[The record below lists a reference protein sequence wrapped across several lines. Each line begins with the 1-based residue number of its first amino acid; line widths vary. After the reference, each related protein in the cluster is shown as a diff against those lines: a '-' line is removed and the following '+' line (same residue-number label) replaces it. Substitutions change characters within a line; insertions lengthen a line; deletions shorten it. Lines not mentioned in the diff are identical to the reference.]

1 VGDEAMPIRYNV
13 DHERKVVFAEG
24 SGTFT
29 DADVF
34 GYQREVWSRPDVHGY
49 NELIDMT
56 AVERI
61 EQPTPERIE
70 QLAALSAEMD
80 AISRSRRF
88 AIVAPTTIAYGLGK
102 MYQAMRE
109 MQDRSAKEVGV
120 FRTRDEALAFLG
132 LG

>member
-1 VGDEAMPIRYNV
+1 MPITYRV
-13 DHERKVVFAEG
+13 DHERRVVFAEG

-34 GYQREVWSRPDVHGY
+34 GYQHEVWSRPDVHGY
-49 NELIDMT
+49 SELIDMT

-70 QLAALSAEMD
+70 QLAELSADMD
-80 AISRSRRF
+80 ALARSARF
-88 AIVAPTTIAYGLGK
+88 AIVAPTAIAYGLGK

-109 MQDRSAKEVGV
+109 MQERSAKEVGV
-120 FRTRDEALAFLG
+120 FRTLPEALRFLG
-132 LG
+132 LE

>member
-1 VGDEAMPIRYNV
+1 MPIQYRV
-13 DHERKVVFAEG
+13 DHARKVVFAEG
-24 SGTFT
+24 SGTFS

-34 GYQREVWSRPDVHGY
+34 GYQREVWSRPDVLGY
-49 NELIDMT
+49 SELIDMT

-70 QLAALSAEMD
+70 QLARLSAEMD
-80 AISRSRRF
+80 APARSRKF

-109 MQDRSAKEVGV
+109 MQDRGAKEVGV
-120 FRTRDEALAFLG
+120 FRTMPEALAFLD
-132 LG
+132 LE

>member
-1 VGDEAMPIRYNV
+1 MPIRYNV
-13 DHERKVVFAEG
+13 DHGRKVVFAEG

-34 GYQREVWSRPDVHGY
+34 GYQREVWSRPDVLGY
-49 NELIDMT
+49 LELIDMT

-70 QLAALSAEMD
+70 QLAELSAEMD
-80 AISRSRRF
+80 AVSRSARF

-109 MQDRSAKEVGV
+109 MQHRSTKEVGV
-120 FRTRDEALAFLG
+120 FRTREEALAFLG
-132 LG
+132 LE

>member
-1 VGDEAMPIRYNV
+1 MPIRYRV

-34 GYQREVWSRPDVHGY
+34 GYQREVWSRPDVIGY
-49 NELIDMT
+49 RELIDMT
-56 AVERI
+56 AVEHI
-61 EQPTPERIE
+61 EQPTPERIQ
-70 QLAALSAEMD
+70 QLAQLSAEMD
-80 AISRSRRF
+80 AIARSTRF

-109 MQDRSAKEVGV
+109 MQDRSTKDVGV

-132 LG
+132 LE

>member
-1 VGDEAMPIRYNV
+1 MPIAYRV

-34 GYQREVWSRPDVHGY
+34 GYQREVWSRSDVIGY
-49 NELIDMT
+49 RELIDMT

-61 EQPTPERIE
+61 EQPTPERIQ
-70 QLAALSAEMD
+70 QLAELSAEMD
-80 AISRSRRF
+80 AVARSTRF

-109 MQDRSAKEVGV
+109 MQDRSTKEVGV

-132 LG
+132 LE

>member
-1 VGDEAMPIRYNV
+1 MPIHYRV
-13 DHERKVVFAEG
+13 DHERKAVFAEG
-24 SGTFT
+24 SGMFT

-49 NELIDMT
+49 CELIDMT
-56 AVERI
+56 AVEKI

-70 QLAALSAEMD
+70 QLAQLSAEMD
-80 AISRSRRF
+80 ATARSTRF
-88 AIVAPTTIAYGLGK
+88 AIVAPTAIAFGLGK

-120 FRTRDEALAFLG
+120 FRTRAEALAFLG
-132 LG
+132 LE